1 MDQVSAFYRLPLIWD
16 SDSDTE
22 DSSVGKQTE
31 VTTSDHEQTVGG
43 TCIYT

>member
-1 MDQVSAFYRLPLIWD
+1 MDQVSTLYRLPIIWD